1 MKKLFSALLAIMIMA
16 VSVVSINAVTV
27 IQSGGYYF
35 AEQSDGSY
43 MITGCDGL
51 LDVRIPGSFLSS
63 PVSEIKAR
71 AFAKNTTITSLS
83 FDSAYTLKVINMY
96 AFSGCTG
103 IKSVIVP
110 ETVTN
115 VGISIFKGCTGLTN
129 AEFYGNRFTVP
140 NETFSGCTNLETAV
154 ISDNVEEIG
163 AFAFADCTALKYLE
177 LPKTVKL
184 IGNNAFVNDSNLTLG
199 VWYNSYAYQYAKENN
214 INYTLL
220 DGVKLG
226 DVDGDGDITITD
238 ATAVQRYLAELDVL
252 DDIHLY
258 AADANGDGD
267 VDISDATAIQMAVAS
282 IPTGYPIGEVITK

>member
-1 MKKLFSALLAIMIMA
+1 MIMSYRKKEYYGDLPWRVRLRNKPSACCRGEPLLMQKLLAI
-16 VSVVSINAVTV
+16 
-27 IQSGGYYF
+27 
-35 AEQSDGSY
+35 E
-43 MITGCDGL
+43 
-51 LDVRIPGSFLSS
+51 R
-63 PVSEIKAR
+63 R
-71 AFAKNTTITSLS
+71 
-83 FDSAYTLKVINMY
+83 
-96 AFSGCTG
+96 
-103 IKSVIVP
+103 
-110 ETVTN
+110 
-115 VGISIFKGCTGLTN
+115 
-129 AEFYGNRFTVP
+129 
-140 NETFSGCTNLETAV
+140 TAV